1 MLKTLEIL
9 PASDSEIIHGTGSM
23 LSCNGQRPI
32 TKSLVKNHHQIFSV
46 IYQDAFVHSKK
57 SFYRV
62 YFRDT
67 HVTVAVEHRYRRD
80 NLKSLR
86 ANIIYSGWQAWLL
99 LALLIENP
107 IFPAFA
113 IWSRLKALEGTSF

>member
-1 MLKTLEIL
+1 MSSILNTIEMLSACGSK
-9 PASDSEIIHGTGSM
+9 IIHGTGSM
-23 LSCNGQRPI
+23 LSRNGQRPI

-67 HVTVAVEHRYRRD
+67 HVTLAVEHRYR
-80 NLKSLR
+80 
-86 ANIIYSGWQAWLL
+86 
-99 LALLIENP
+99 
-107 IFPAFA
+107 
-113 IWSRLKALEGTSF
+113 